1 MNDDIRSTAELVRKL
16 ALMADTL
23 VQRAHQYDH
32 RQQQT
37 MQSLQQTLAEVR
49 NDVDR
54 LMHAAEQRAIQAV
67 RQSMA
72 EAMEPTVT
80 QSDQVMR
87 ALSAGAEHASQTLN
101 HAIQSVIAKLQRHIV
116 NSYAAIVGAMLL
128 LILGSS
134 LLLWYQHQSYEDA
147 LVRTETANVSADTSE
162 LYAKVG
168 IASCAGQP
176 CLKLDTKS
184 PRWGNHGEYVLLES
198 GAKH

>member
-1 MNDDIRSTAELVRKL
+1 MNDDIKTAAELVRKL
-16 ALMADTL
+16 ALTADTL
-23 VQRAHQYDH
+23 GQKANQYDH

-37 MQSLQQTLAEVR
+37 MQSLQQALIEVR
-49 NDVDR
+49 NDVER
-54 LMHAAEQRAIQAV
+54 LMQAAEQRAVQAV
-67 RQSMA
+67 RQSMT
-72 EAMEPTVT
+72 EAMGPAMT

-87 ALSAGAEHASQTLN
+87 ALSARADHASQTLN
-101 HAIQSVIAKLQRHIV
+101 HAIQSTIAKLQRHIV

-128 LILGSS
+128 LILGGGS
-134 LLLWYQHQSYEDA
+134 LLWYQHQSYEDA

-168 IASCAGQP
+168 VASCAGQP